1 MKVLVPY
8 REEIAD
14 TIQTI
19 LGDEAQVVRS
29 ERTAQEMLEKGS
41 DAVAVASGRVPS
53 EYIRR
58 AKNLRMIQ
66 AFGAGVD
73 KIDHDAVLERGDL
86 IVCNNHVNADEVSEY
101 AVMLLLAVAKH
112 IIPSHEKLRKGDWS
126 LGWGSDRPNIEIR
139 KKRLL
144 IIGLGNVGSA
154 IAKRLQRFGVEIT
167 AVTRTGE
174 SDNEHLV
181 DKLVSVERIE
191 EVVLAADFVILS
203 LPLTDESEGLVDEE
217 FLSWMKP
224 TSILVN
230 VSRGP
235 IIKESALYHA
245 LQDNRIAGAAIDV
258 WWEYPKEWGGTDK
271 FPSEEYAFHEMENV
285 VLSPHRAGYSEHI
298 HEEQLRF
305 VGENI
310 LRFIR
315 GEEPENQVDPEQGY

>member
-8 REEIAD
+8 RQEIAD
-14 TIQTI
+14 TIQSV
-19 LGDEAQVVRS
+19 LGDKAQVITS
-29 ERTAQEMLEKGS
+29 ERTAEDMLEKGS

-53 EYIRR
+53 EYIKQ
-58 AKNLRMIQ
+58 AKSLKMIQ

-73 KIDHDAVLERGDL
+73 KIDHEAVLARGDL
-86 IVCNNHVNADEVSEY
+86 IVCNNHVNADEVAEY
-101 AVMLLLAVAKH
+101 AIMLLLAVTKH
-112 IIPSHEKLRKGDWS
+112 IIPSHEKLREGDWS

-139 KKRLL
+139 KKQLL
-144 IIGLGNVGSA
+144 IVGLGNVGRA
-154 IAKRLQRFGVEIT
+154 IAKRLQSFDVEIT

-174 SDNEHLV
+174 SDSEHLV
-181 DKLVSVERIE
+181 HKLASVDQIE
-191 EVVLAADFVILS
+191 DIVRQADFVILS

-224 TSILVN
+224 ASILVN

-245 LQDNRIAGAAIDV
+245 LQDNKIAGAALDV
-258 WWEYPKEWGGTDK
+258 WWEYPKEWGGTGK
-271 FPSEEYAFHEMENV
+271 LPSEEYAFHKMKNV

-315 GEEPENQVDPEQGY
+315 GEEPKNQVDPERGY

>member
-1 MKVLVPY
+1 MKILVPY

-14 TIQTI
+14 AIQAI
-19 LGDEAQVVRS
+19 LGNEAQVVRS
-29 ERTAQEMLEKGS
+29 ERTAQDMLEKGS

-58 AKNLRMIQ
+58 AKNLKMIQ

-73 KIDHDAVLERGDL
+73 KIDHDAVLDRGDL
-86 IVCNNHVNADEVSEY
+86 IVCNNHVNADEVAEY
-101 AVMLLLAVAKH
+101 AIMLLLAVAKH
-112 IIPSHEKLRKGDWS
+112 IIPSHEKLREGDWS

-139 KKRLL
+139 KKRFL
-144 IIGLGNVGSA
+144 IIGLGSVGAA
-154 IAKRLQRFGVEIT
+154 IARRLQGFDLKIT

-174 SDNEHLV
+174 SDSEQMA
-181 DKLVSVERIE
+181 DKLVSVEEIE
-191 EVVLAADFVILS
+191 GVVRQADFVILS

-245 LQDNRIAGAAIDV
+245 LQDNKIAGAAIDV
-258 WWEYPKEWGGTDK
+258 WWEYPKEWGGTSK
-271 FPSEEYAFHEMENV
+271 LPSENYPFHKMENV

-298 HEEQLRF
+298 NEEQLRF

-310 LRFIR
+310 LRFIQ
-315 GEEPENQVDPEQGY
+315 GEEPENQVDPERGY

>member
-8 REEIAD
+8 RQEIAD
-14 TIQTI
+14 TIQSV
-19 LGDEAQVVRS
+19 LGDKAQVINS
-29 ERTAQEMLEKGS
+29 ERTAEDMLEKGS

-53 EYIRR
+53 EYIKQ
-58 AKNLRMIQ
+58 AKSLKMIQ

-73 KIDHDAVLERGDL
+73 KIDHKAVLARGDL
-86 IVCNNHVNADEVSEY
+86 IVCNNHVNADEVAEY
-101 AVMLLLAVAKH
+101 AIMLLLAATKH
-112 IIPSHEKLRKGDWS
+112 IIPSHEKLREGDWS

-144 IIGLGNVGSA
+144 VVGLGNVGGA
-154 IAKRLQRFGVEIT
+154 IAKRLQSFDVEIT

-174 SDNEHLV
+174 SDSEHLV
-181 DKLVSVERIE
+181 NKLVSVDQIE
-191 EVVLAADFVILS
+191 DIVRQADFVILS

-224 TSILVN
+224 ASILVN

-235 IIKESALYHA
+235 IIKEPALYHA
-245 LQDNRIAGAAIDV
+245 LQDNKIAGAALDV
-258 WWEYPKEWGGTDK
+258 WWEYPKEWGGTGK
-271 FPSEEYAFHEMENV
+271 LPSEEYAFHKMKNV

-315 GEEPENQVDPEQGY
+315 GEEPKNQVDPERGY